1 MPAPE
6 RQPGDLLE
14 SRTYENL
21 REAFASD
28 AQAAARY
35 SAFARRADQE
45 GHLDL
50 EEIFSAL
57 ARGKTEHAHGALSFL
72 RDTAD
77 PQTREPI
84 KNSLEHLRSALAR
97 CLYENETLYP
107 GFARTAREE
116 GYDRAADWF
125 ETVAAAS
132 RRHTE
137 RLRRELR
144 SLEQGEA

>member
-1 MPAPE
+1 MPVHDPKLDA
-6 RQPGDLLE
+6 LKE

-35 SAFARRADQE
+35 SSFARRADQE

-50 EEIFSAL
+50 EEIFAAL
-57 ARGKTEHAHGALSFL
+57 ARGKTEHAHGALNFL

-77 PQTREPI
+77 PQTGEPI
-84 KNSLEHLRSALAR
+84 RNSLDHLRSAIAR
-97 CLYENETLYP
+97 CVYENETLYP
-107 GFARTAREE
+107 GFARVARDE
-116 GYDRAADWF
+116 GFDLAADWF

-144 SLEQGEA
+144 SLEQTEA